1 MSYENK
7 RDKIKKTKRNNR
19 PKINKK
25 KYFSDKHTK
34 REHEAEMRKYKD
46 R

>member
-1 MSYENK
+1 MGYENK
-7 RDKIKKTKRNNR
+7 RDKFKKQLRNGR

-25 KYFSDKHTK
+25 KFFSAKATK
-34 REHEAEMRKYKD
+34 KEHEAEMKRYKD